1 MDSNPTISGADIPFP
16 IDQDMAEMVLL
27 LPRAQALGLI
37 EAAKQQGLSV
47 AQLLRR
53 LVSRALAELATTR
66 ASLN

>member
-1 MDSNPTISGADIPFP
+1 MDANPIVRGADAPFP

-53 LVSRALAELATTR
+53 LVSRALAEMAAMR

>member
-1 MDSNPTISGADIPFP
+1 MDSNPRTGVPDSPSP

-53 LVSRALAELATTR
+53 LVSRALAELASAR
-66 ASLN
+66 ASMN

>member
-1 MDSNPTISGADIPFP
+1 MDANYTRSGADNLFP
-16 IDQDMAEMVLL
+16 IDQDMTEMVLL

-37 EAAKQQGLSV
+37 DAAKQQGLSV

-53 LVSRALAELATTR
+53 LVSRALAELAATR